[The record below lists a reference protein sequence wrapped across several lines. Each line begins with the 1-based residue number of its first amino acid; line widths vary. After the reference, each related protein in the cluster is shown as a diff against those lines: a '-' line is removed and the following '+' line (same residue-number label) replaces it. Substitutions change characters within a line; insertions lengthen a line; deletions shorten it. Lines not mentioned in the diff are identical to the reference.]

1 VQKVVKG
8 RLGFNEP
15 TISVG
20 SNLLYEEGEG
30 CDEELAEN
38 LVLKLSECPGGGIQ
52 DGSIVTVDDFTQNLQ
67 VGRWFTFLYI

>member
-1 VQKVVKG
+1 M
-8 RLGFNEP
+8 
-15 TISVG
+15 G

-67 VGRWFTFLYI
+67 VRRSVT